1 MARKRNYSKQTQGL
15 LAVLL
20 EQPREWRYGY
30 DLSKATGLKSGTLY
44 PILMR
49 LDEQG
54 LVESGW
60 RESDQ
65 PGRPPRHIYR
75 LSRKGLRFAEQQSS
89 EIGQEILNKP
99 LGSRA

>member
-1 MARKRNYSKQTQGL
+1 M
-15 LAVLL
+15 L
-20 EQPREWRYGY
+20 EMPREWRYGY

-75 LSRKGLRFAEQQSS
+75 LSSKGVRFAEAQSS
-89 EIGQEILNKP
+89 ETGQQIRKDP

>member
-1 MARKRNYSKQTQGL
+1 M
-15 LAVLL
+15 L
-20 EQPREWRYGY
+20 ELPREWRYGY

-49 LDEQG
+49 LDEQE
-54 LVESGW
+54 LVESAW

-75 LSRKGLRFAEQQSS
+75 LSRKGLRFAEQQSLDTDQVVAD
-89 EIGQEILNKP
+89 EPI
-99 LGSRA
+99 GSRA